1 MVQFMSNAQ
10 TLGNPV
16 PLLNLFATLTT
27 TQLANGPNTITAVYS
42 GDANFN
48 GSTATPSVLLVG
60 NPDFQLAA
68 NPGNLTVSSST
79 PGKSTLVLVPGPGIG
94 LAGTVLFTCAGL
106 PAGVTCSFQP
116 AQLSL
121 DGSTAANDTLT
132 ISKAAAPA
140 AFRLALHQPRLLGGF
155 LGGLGAACFCLLAW
169 PRKKRSWPVI
179 LFFLSCLLVA
189 IGCGG
194 GASSTSSGSA
204 PTTTPVVVTVTATGG
219 SGAQAVSHTVTLAVT
234 VQ

>member
-1 MVQFMSNAQ
+1 MSNAQ

-140 AFRLALHQPRLLGGF
+140 AFRLTLHHPRLLGGL